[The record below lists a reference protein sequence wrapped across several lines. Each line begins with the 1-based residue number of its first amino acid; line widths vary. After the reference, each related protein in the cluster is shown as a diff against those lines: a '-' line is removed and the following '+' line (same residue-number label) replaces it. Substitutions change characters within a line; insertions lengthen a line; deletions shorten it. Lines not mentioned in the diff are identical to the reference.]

1 MSDLHHRFSDVFQ
14 RGGTTADWSW
24 RIGEREHY
32 WGFSFRPLQANE
44 GGVMIINHRI
54 ASDNELVHTDF
65 WSIRVTSGNNYRFSA
80 IWVVG

>member
-1 MSDLHHRFSDVFQ
+1 
-14 RGGTTADWSW
+14 
-24 RIGEREHY
+24 
-32 WGFSFRPLQANE
+32 
-44 GGVMIINHRI
+44 MIINHRI